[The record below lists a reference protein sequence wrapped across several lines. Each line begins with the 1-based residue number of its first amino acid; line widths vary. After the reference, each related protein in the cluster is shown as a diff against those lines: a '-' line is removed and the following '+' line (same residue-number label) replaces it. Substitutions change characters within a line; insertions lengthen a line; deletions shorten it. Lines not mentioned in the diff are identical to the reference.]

1 MKKEKKNVPQAP
13 VNMTQDEMNDI
24 KRGNSE
30 ILAMIHKRILK
41 ASPSKKERAAKRKQS
56 SSASPS
62 KVTAEQLKSIKKTG
76 KLPSALRNQIEREK
90 YNPTLTTTVKYK
102 HPEHREPD
110 LPLPQKYDQTI
121 RSETD

>member
-13 VNMTQDEMNDI
+13 VNMTQDEMNDV
-24 KRGNSE
+24 KRGKPGT
-30 ILAMIHKRILK
+30 LAVIHKRVLA
-41 ASPSKKERAAKRKQS
+41 ASSSKKEKTAKNKQL
-56 SSASPS
+56 SASPA
-62 KVTAEQLKSIKKTG
+62 KVSAEQLKSIKKTG
-76 KLPSALRNQIEREK
+76 KLPSALRNLIEREK

-110 LPLPQKYDQTI
+110 LPLPQKYDRTT